1 MNESRQSISERLE
14 RFEFLLLRLDTY
26 FHKVIEPDVILAI
39 FFDYT
44 AMLNVM
50 LNLIMILLYNN
61 K

>member
-39 FFDYT
+39 FLRLHCY
-44 AMLNVM
+44 AKCNAK
-50 LNLIMILLYNN
+50 INN
-61 K
+61 DIAI